1 MVEKKTNHEFGGYT
15 KIDLIGEGAYGKVY
29 KVKHSDTGKIYAMK
43 KLFFRE
49 EKEGLP
55 SSAVREIAILN
66 ALNHINIVKLV
77 EVIQIEKKLSLVFE
91 FANQDL
97 KKEIDTYN
105 DGLDS
110 IKIKTYLFQLLK
122 GIQYLHDNKILHRDL
137 KPANLLITDQ
147 GILKIADFGLSRCFA
162 INTKNYISEVVT
174 LYYRSPDV
182 LLGNR
187 NYLTSID
194 IWSIGC
200 IFAEMAHGKPL
211 FYANQEI
218 DQLKRIFRIL
228 GTPSESNW
236 PEAFNLPDWNPDKFE
251 VYQCQSLSKFVTKL
265 DNNGMDLLGKMLMM
279 NPERRVSVTGAL
291 NHPYFDDVPKSILE
305 LYS

>member
-1 MVEKKTNHEFGGYT
+1 MVEKKTNNEFGGYT
-15 KIDLIGEGAYGKVY
+15 KIELIGEGAYGKVY
-29 KVKHSDTGKIYAMK
+29 KVKQSENGKIYAMK

-66 ALNHINIVKLV
+66 GLNHINIVKLV

-91 FANQDL
+91 YAKQDL
-97 KKEIDTYN
+97 KKEIDASN
-105 DGLDS
+105 EGLDS
-110 IKIKTYLFQLLK
+110 IKIKSYLFQLLK
-122 GIQYLHDNKILHRDL
+122 GIQYLHDNKVLHRDL
-137 KPANLLITDQ
+137 KPANILISDQ
-147 GILKIADFGLSRCFA
+147 GILKIADFGLSRSFA
-162 INTKNYISEVVT
+162 INTKNYINEVVT

-200 IFAEMAHGKPL
+200 IFAEMAIGKPL

-236 PEAFNLPDWNPDKFE
+236 PEAFKLQDWNPDKFE
-251 VYQCQSLSKFVTKL
+251 VYQPQSLSKYITKL
-265 DNNGMDLLGKMLMM
+265 DNNGLDLLGKMLMM
-279 NPERRVSVTGAL
+279 NPERRISLTGAL
-291 NHPYFDDVPKSILE
+291 NHPYFDDVPTSILE
-305 LYS
+305 LYK